1 MSVTLTEN
9 ATNRVRQVIEKAG
22 SGKGIRIGVKD
33 AGCSGLTYVVGLAEE
48 IGPDDRVFEQNG
60 VTVVIK
66 GDDLPFLAGIEL
78 DYLRQ
83 GINEAFSF
91 RNPNA
96 KETCGCG
103 ESFTV

>member
-9 ATNRVRQVIEKAG
+9 ATNRVRQVMEKSG

-48 IGPDDRVFEQNG
+48 IGPDDQVFEQNG

-78 DYLRQ
+78 DYRRQ

-91 RNPNA
+91 NNPNA